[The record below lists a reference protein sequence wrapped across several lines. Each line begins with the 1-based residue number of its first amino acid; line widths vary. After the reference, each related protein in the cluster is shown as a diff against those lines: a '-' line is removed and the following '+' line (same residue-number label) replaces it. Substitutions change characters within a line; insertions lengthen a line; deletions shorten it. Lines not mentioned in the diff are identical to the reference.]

1 MTDGAPST
9 EQRILRLMRK
19 VLAGVIKDTTPAPGM
34 KHVLSEKTIR
44 DVRDCLALISAREN
58 DLAVARG
65 VVPQERPVYADQARG
80 STVVPV
86 SRAGLP
92 KKPNEP

>member
-1 MTDGAPST
+1 
-9 EQRILRLMRK
+9 MRK
-19 VLAGVIKDTTPAPGM
+19 VLAGVIKDTTPEPGM

-65 VVPQERPVYADQARG
+65 VPQERPVFADQARS

-92 KKPNEP
+92 KKRNEP